1 MDILRPGYER
11 VKHIKDDD
19 ARITALEQTSVVV
32 AIENLLEFPFV
43 KDAVAGGRL
52 SLHGLWHSIGDGVL
66 LAYNSTTRRFEP
78 VG

>member
-11 VKHIKDDD
+11 VKHIEDD
-19 ARITALEQTSVVV
+19 AERIRALEHTSVVI

-43 KDAVAGGRL
+43 QEAVASGRL
-52 SLHGLWHSIGDGVL
+52 SLHGLWHCIGDGAL
-66 LAYNSTTRRFEP
+66 MYYNGTSGRFET